1 MVFKY
6 RLYFII
12 DTFDSIVCTITKIYT
27 SFESIYPLFSDVVP
41 VLVIVRYYCV
51 RTFVAELVVM
61 EFILLVWLGG
71 NNILGV
77 FLVLWF
83 FHQQKCLAFRDTSL
97 RKFLGTCTAE
107 DLPWAWLCLT
117 DFFSDMSLS
126 VTITLTSYHFLF
138 SAGKIAIYHFWG
150 YAQTSVI
157 YYTITKSHIFKHIN
171 NFTF

>member
-71 NNILGV
+71 NNILGSISSALI
-77 FLVLWF
+77 FSPTKMPSFSRYL
-83 FHQQKCLAFRDTSL
+83 LAKISWNMHSWRFAW
-97 RKFLGTCTAE
+97 GMA
-107 DLPWAWLCLT
+107 LPNT
-117 DFFSDMSLS
+117 FFSDMSLS
-126 VTITLTSYHFLF
+126 VKITLTSYHFLF
-138 SAGKIAIYHFWG
+138 SADKIAIAIYHFWG
-150 YAQTSVI
+150 YFSGAGKIATA
-157 YYTITKSHIFKHIN
+157 
-171 NFTF
+171 